1 MWTYV
6 SYEKPDINYLM
17 HYGKGHLDGGHSG
30 RYPWG
35 SGKNSNKRSYDLLAG
50 QRWGISRYKNKD
62 GSLTEAGKKRAAKIQ
77 REYQDLTGSS
87 VRTSEK
93 KETSEKKS
101 IHDMTNEELR
111 AYIERIDLESTYART
126 LKSIKEA
133 NYSYSE
139 KFVKNFKDAAVS
151 SISKGAAEAVGDVT
165 KAAITKALKN
175 SMGLSD
181 ISKKKQNK

>member
-6 SYEKPDINYLM
+6 SYDELYHHGILGQKW
-17 HYGKGHLDGGHSG
+17 GVR
-30 RYPWG
+30 RY
-35 SGKNSNKRSYDLLAG
+35 
-50 QRWGISRYKNKD
+50 QNKD

-77 REYQDLTGSS
+77 REYQDLTGHSIK
-87 VRTSEK
+87 TSKNEGTSK
-93 KETSEKKS
+93 NKGTSEKKS

-111 AYIERIDLESTYART
+111 AYIDRIDLESTYART

-175 SMGLSD
+175 SMGLAD